1 MRTVGVEEELLLV
14 ESATGRALSV
24 AGQVLARATE
34 RAARA
39 VGAGPA
45 GAGPAGAAP
54 AGTAPATGP
63 GGLLERELQ
72 QQQIEADTR
81 PHTDLDALEGELR
94 GWRATAS
101 DAARQ
106 VGARVAAVGL
116 CPTPVVPRTVD
127 SARYRTMVDRFG
139 ILTTEHLTCGCHVHV
154 SVDSREEA
162 VGVLD
167 RIRVWLPPLL
177 ALSSNSPYW
186 QGRDTAY
193 ASYRYLMQNR
203 WPSAGPS
210 EIFGSVRAYDELV
223 EKMVRTGAILDTGMV
238 YFDARA
244 SARYPTVEI
253 RVADVCLDPAD
264 TVMIAALCRALV
276 DTAAVEWAE
285 GRPPPAV
292 PGMLL
297 RLAGWQAGREGV
309 GGALLDPVTLDPAPA
324 WDVLG
329 GLLEH
334 VRPALR
340 ANGDVERV
348 EAGFDR
354 VLAHGT
360 GADRQRAVMGRTG
373 RLVDVVAFIARATA
387 GMED

>member
-34 RAARA
+34 RAASA
-39 VGAGPA
+39 A
-45 GAGPAGAAP
+45 GAGPAGP
-54 AGTAPATGP
+54 PPSGP

-81 PHTDLDALEGELR
+81 PHTDLDALGEELR

-101 DAARQ
+101 EAARQ

-127 SARYRTMVDRFG
+127 GARYRTMVDRFG
-139 ILTTEHLTCGCHVHV
+139 ILTAEHLTCGCHVHV

-186 QGRDTAY
+186 QGKDTAY

-210 EIFGSVRAYDELV
+210 EVFGSARAYDELV
-223 EKMVRTGAILDTGMV
+223 GKMVRTGALLDTGMI

-276 DTAAVEWAE
+276 DTAAGEWAD
-285 GRPPPAV
+285 GRPPPDV

-297 RLAGWQAGREGV
+297 RLAGWQAGRDGV
-309 GGALLDPVTLDPAPA
+309 GGNLVDPVTQEPAPA
-324 WDVLG
+324 WDVIAS
-329 GLLEH
+329 LLEH
-334 VRPALR
+334 VRPALA
-340 ANGDVERV
+340 ANGDVGRV
-348 EAGFDR
+348 EAGLDR
-354 VLAHGT
+354 VLAQGT
-360 GADRQRAVMGRTG
+360 GADRQRAVMARTG
-373 RLVDVVAFIARATA
+373 RLVDVVAFVVRATA
-387 GMED
+387 GMEG

>member
-39 VGAGPA
+39 VGAGSSD
-45 GAGPAGAAP
+45 AP
-54 AGTAPATGP
+54 GTGP

-81 PHTDLDALEGELR
+81 PHTDLDALGEELR

-127 SARYRTMVDRFG
+127 GARYRTMVDRFG
-139 ILTTEHLTCGCHVHV
+139 LLTAEHLTCGCHVHV
-154 SVDSREEA
+154 SVTSREEA

-186 QGRDTAY
+186 QGKDTAY

-210 EIFGSVRAYDELV
+210 EVFGSVRAYDDLV
-223 EKMVRTGAILDTGMV
+223 EKMVRTGALLDTGMI

-244 SARYPTVEI
+244 SARYPTVEV
-253 RVADVCLDPAD
+253 RVADVCLDPED
-264 TVMIAALCRALV
+264 TVMIAALSRALV
-276 DTAAVEWAE
+276 DTAAGEWAD
-285 GRPPPAV
+285 GRPPPDV
-292 PGMLL
+292 PAMLL

-309 GGALLDPVTLDPAPA
+309 TGNLVDPVTQEPAPA
-324 WDVLG
+324 WDVLAS
-329 GLLEH
+329 LLEH
-334 VRPALR
+334 VRPALT
-340 ANGDVERV
+340 ANGDVARV
-348 EAGFDR
+348 EAGLDR

-360 GADRQRAVMGRTG
+360 GADRQRAVMARTG
-373 RLVDVVAFIARATA
+373 RLVDVVAFIVRATA
-387 GMED
+387 GMEG